1 MTRFDSGARWQTAL
15 AGIAA
20 NERAL
25 KVWPTASRADLQAA
39 HVDAAGQ
46 VERRAARRLR
56 VGALTVALA
65 ARRLWGRS
73 LTEERDGRSAQ
84 GPRAVRGHV
93 TRGLIA
99 ELAPVVKGGDERR
112 RTAPGDV
119 LRSNALPQSTPVLGL
134 LAENRRLHTELL
146 RARDELAVALE
157 RLAYALVELAE
168 LRKRVPGKT
177 QGR

>member
-1 MTRFDSGARWQTAL
+1 MARFDSGARWQAAL

-46 VERRAARRLR
+46 VEQRAARRLR

-84 GPRAVRGHV
+84 EPRAVRGHV

-99 ELAPVVKGGDERR
+99 ELAPVVNGRDERR
-112 RTAPGDV
+112 GAVQGDV
-119 LRSNALPQSTPVLGL
+119 LRSSAQPQRSSVLDR
-134 LAENRRLHTELL
+134 LAENRRLRAELL
-146 RARDELAVALE
+146 LARDDLALAIE

-168 LRKRVPGKT
+168 LRKRIPA
-177 QGR
+177 GR